1 MIVEDMLDARL
12 LVELGKRL
20 SFSDVARRLAIPPAT
35 ASRRLARMEK
45 RAGLRLF
52 ERTTRTVAATPA
64 GTLAIA
70 HAERML
76 LEGSAIDAS
85 IAAMH
90 KSPVGVVRLTT
101 PVIFGQALLGPII
114 VRFIQR
120 YPKCDLQVDLT
131 DRHLDLA
138 EERLDLAVR
147 IGPVVDESLVARPLG
162 TVRAGL
168 YRRAGLPAPSFE
180 QLAQGSF
187 GLLAVADPARPS
199 LNLTSEGGEQHCLA
213 VRPRIVCLNPWLLRT
228 AALETDLI
236 VVLPDVV
243 AAADVRDGR
252 LVRVATEWS
261 ARNVQVAIVFP
272 SRRPLRAAVRG
283 FLEIA
288 QEVGPALLRS
298 ASATNEGARA
308 ATS

>member
-1 MIVEDMLDARL
+1 MLDARL

-20 SFSDVARRLAIPPAT
+20 SFSEVARRLAIPAAT

-76 LEGSAIDAS
+76 LEGGAIDAS

-90 KSPVGVVRLTT
+90 NSPGGVVRLTT
-101 PVIFGQALLGPII
+101 PVIFGQALLGPMI
-114 VRFIQR
+114 VRFLDL
-120 YPKCDLQVDLT
+120 YPKCDLQIDLT
-131 DRHLDLA
+131 DRHLDLV

-180 QLAQGSF
+180 ELADGSF

-199 LNLTSEGGEQHCLA
+199 LNLASEGGERHCL
-213 VRPRIVCLNPWLLRT
+213 VVKPRIVCLNPWLLRT
-228 AALETDLI
+228 AALDSDLI

-243 AAADVRDGR
+243 AAADVRGGR
-252 LVRVATEWS
+252 LVRIAPGWS
-261 ARNVQVAIVFP
+261 ARNVQVAMVFP
-272 SRRPLRAAVRG
+272 SRRPLRPAVRG

-288 QEVGPALLRS
+288 QEVGPALLKSTS
-298 ASATNEGARA
+298 ALDEEERA
-308 ATS
+308 PKT